1 MAEIE
6 KPIEKDVAD
15 AILKE
20 RRTEYKLVLMQIM
33 GSAQLLIEYAKM
45 EKLTLHDAFLLLD
58 RRIKELS

>member
-6 KPIEKDVAD
+6 TLVEKDVAD

-33 GSAQLLIEYAKM
+33 GSAPLLIEYAKM
-45 EKLTLHDAFLLLD
+45 EKVNLKTAFLLLD
-58 RRIKELS
+58 QRIKELS